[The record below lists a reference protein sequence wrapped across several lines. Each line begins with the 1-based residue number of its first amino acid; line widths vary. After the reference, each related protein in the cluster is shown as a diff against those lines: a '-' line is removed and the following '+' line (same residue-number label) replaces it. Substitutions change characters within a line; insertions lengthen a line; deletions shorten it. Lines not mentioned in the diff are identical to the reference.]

1 MQCYQ
6 MLQMCAVDAMLLDV
20 ASLSFAAAARSSP
33 VARGAAAAG
42 PDLACMLAEGRVDA
56 TI

>member
-1 MQCYQ
+1 
-6 MLQMCAVDAMLLDV
+6 MCAVDAMLLDV
-20 ASLSFAAAARSSP
+20 ASLSFAAAARPSP